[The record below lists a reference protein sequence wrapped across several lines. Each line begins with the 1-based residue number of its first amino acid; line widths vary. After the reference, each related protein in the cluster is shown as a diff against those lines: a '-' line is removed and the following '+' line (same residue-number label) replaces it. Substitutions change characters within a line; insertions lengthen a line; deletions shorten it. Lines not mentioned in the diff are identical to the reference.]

1 MGKWSRKLRIG
12 EKIGFGFGI
21 VGLLFLGVIWQY
33 HNTLQEAL
41 TDYRRLHEVY
51 EARETQ
57 AQKIENNMLRAQHAE
72 KRFVLTR
79 EESFAEDVLRSIESA
94 LEAADEMSAVDS
106 LAAPVAQK
114 LTRLIQDYEKRFRD
128 VVSAWRLKGLDH
140 NSGLQGAFRNSV
152 HELEEMAGEL
162 EVDRLYLL
170 LLQIRRGEKDLGLR
184 REVQYRERVM
194 QLIGEFSDEVAA
206 SALREGLKTRLFHEI
221 AVYRDTFGDYAKMVL
236 DDPQPHPGKG
246 PFRQAAHRIEDLLK
260 AHYLSGLGESILQV
274 RRREKDYLLRDDKQ
288 YVDMAL
294 AELDRIAA
302 QVRTSTVRESDKTR
316 FTYLIDN
323 YRRDFK
329 ALVDQNDRIARLHRE
344 MMARVSEIVSLVEEN
359 VQVSDAA
366 ATATRQSVEEVT
378 ARNEQALLWVVVLA
392 TVLGVFLA
400 ITITISIVRP
410 LLRMA
415 GLLDQLAAEEPAER
429 VPFYPGGRDEVNA
442 MAGSVNAMADHKARF
457 IAWWKATMREAD
469 ACERLQELVQGNSES
484 AELSQAGLELRE
496 SISAKRGLL
505 HEQYQTMHQYIDRII
520 ERTDT
525 LLEDARPGVTEVAL
539 NTIRVSA
546 RSVQTLLV
554 MAADPVNR
562 QRTAG

>member
-1 MGKWSRKLRIG
+1 MGKWARKLRIG

-41 TDYRRLHEVY
+41 TDYRRLHDVY

-79 EESFAEDVLRSIESA
+79 EEPFAEDVLRSIERA
-94 LEAADEMSAVDS
+94 LEAAGEMAAVDS
-106 LAAPVAQK
+106 GAAQVAEKLAN
-114 LTRLIQDYEKRFRD
+114 LIKDYEQRFRD
-128 VVSAWRLKGLDH
+128 VVTAWRLKGLDH

-152 HELEEMAGEL
+152 HELEDMAGEL

-206 SALREGLKTRLFHEI
+206 SGLRDGLKTRLFHEI
-221 AVYRDTFGDYAKMVL
+221 AVYRETFGEYAKTVL

-274 RRREKDYLLRDDKQ
+274 RRREKDYLLRDDKR

-302 QVRTSTVRESDKTR
+302 QVQTSVIGESDKTR

-344 MMARVSEIVSLVEEN
+344 MLARISEIVGLVEEN
-359 VQVSDAA
+359 VRASDEV
-366 ATATRQSVEEVT
+366 ATTTRQGVDEVT

-392 TVLGVFLA
+392 SVLGVFLA
-400 ITITISIVRP
+400 VTITISIVRP

-415 GLLDQLAAEEPAER
+415 GLLDQLAAEEAAER

-469 ACERLQELVQGNSES
+469 ACDRLQELVQGDSKVV
-484 AELSQAGLELRE
+484 ELSQAQLDLKESVAARRE
-496 SISAKRGLL
+496 LL
-505 HEQYQTMHQYIDRII
+505 HDQYQTMHQYIDRII
-520 ERTDT
+520 ERSDT
-525 LLEDARPGVTEVAL
+525 LLEEARPGASEVAL
-539 NTIRVSA
+539 NTIRFAA

-554 MAADPVNR
+554 MTSAPDAR
-562 QRTAG
+562 